1 MQTKLKPKE
10 QGAELLCLLLHPV
23 LVLSWGSLHV
33 FRRRD
38 DGMGGTQASLSLQ
51 VGLAPTEMFDI
62 EDHQGRSFHLSE
74 GRTTDV
80 WILSSP
86 CALRQA
92 SPGQGVAS
100 PWLCPVSWRI
110 LVSLLLCMLLAGC
123 RALVI
128 KSADLHRASTN

>member
-1 MQTKLKPKE
+1 MQMKPKE
-10 QGAELLCLLLHPV
+10 QGAGLFCLLQHPV

-33 FRRRD
+33 FGRRANE
-38 DGMGGTQASLSLQ
+38 MGGTQASLSPQ
-51 VGLAPTEMFDI
+51 VGLPPTEMFGI
-62 EDHQGRSFHLSE
+62 EDHQGRSFCLSE
-74 GRTTDV
+74 GRTTNV
-80 WILSSP
+80 WIPSST

-100 PWLCPVSWRI
+100 PWLCPVSWHI